1 MKKITLFILIGFSV
15 ILLGCKN
22 QGIVN
27 EDWNLIDNNEEE
39 LVSDELEIL
48 EDYENIEENNDS
60 TEIIEEEADEV
71 IEEQVEKQVEE
82 QVEKQVED
90 VKVSNT
96 QASKTNTVK
105 EDNLAKCLTSKWI
118 KLYGMAGCPYCK
130 AQIELFGDDFQYI
143 NYTNCSEEPTICVEK
158 WISGVPAWELNDGT
172 IKSGLHSLEDL
183 AELAGCNL

>member
-15 ILLGCKN
+15 VLLGCKN
-22 QGIVN
+22 QGIIN

-60 TEIIEEEADEV
+60 TEIIEEK
-71 IEEQVEKQVEE
+71 IEEVVEEQVEE

-90 VKVSNT
+90 VKISNT

-105 EDNLAKCLTSKWI
+105 EDNLAKCLTSK
-118 KLYGMAGCPYCK
+118 
-130 AQIELFGDDFQYI
+130 
-143 NYTNCSEEPTICVEK
+143 
-158 WISGVPAWELNDGT
+158 
-172 IKSGLHSLEDL
+172 
-183 AELAGCNL
+183 

>member
-15 ILLGCKN
+15 VLLGCKN

-60 TEIIEEEADEV
+60 TEIIEEKVEEV
-71 IEEQVEKQVEE
+71 VEEQVEE
-82 QVEKQVED
+82 QVKKQVED
-90 VKVSNT
+90 VKISNT

-105 EDNLAKCLTSKWI
+105 KDNLAKCLTSK
-118 KLYGMAGCPYCK
+118 
-130 AQIELFGDDFQYI
+130 
-143 NYTNCSEEPTICVEK
+143 
-158 WISGVPAWELNDGT
+158 
-172 IKSGLHSLEDL
+172 
-183 AELAGCNL
+183 

>member
-15 ILLGCKN
+15 VLLGCKN

-71 IEEQVEKQVEE
+71 IEEQVEE

-105 EDNLAKCLTSKWI
+105 EDNLAKCLTSK
-118 KLYGMAGCPYCK
+118 
-130 AQIELFGDDFQYI
+130 
-143 NYTNCSEEPTICVEK
+143 
-158 WISGVPAWELNDGT
+158 
-172 IKSGLHSLEDL
+172 
-183 AELAGCNL
+183 

>member
-1 MKKITLFILIGFSV
+1 MKKITLFILIGFSI

-60 TEIIEEEADEV
+60 TEIIEEKVEEV
-71 IEEQVEKQVEE
+71 VEEQVEE
-82 QVEKQVED
+82 QVKKQVED
-90 VKVSNT
+90 VKISNT

-105 EDNLAKCLTSKWI
+105 KDNLAKCLTSK
-118 KLYGMAGCPYCK
+118 
-130 AQIELFGDDFQYI
+130 
-143 NYTNCSEEPTICVEK
+143 
-158 WISGVPAWELNDGT
+158 
-172 IKSGLHSLEDL
+172 
-183 AELAGCNL
+183 

>member
-15 ILLGCKN
+15 VLLGCKN

-27 EDWNLIDNNEEE
+27 EDWNLIDNNEEK

-60 TEIIEEEADEV
+60 TEIIEEKVEEV
-71 IEEQVEKQVEE
+71 VEE
-82 QVEKQVED
+82 QVEEQVED

-143 NYTNCSEEPTICVEK
+143 NYINCSEDPNVCVEK
-158 WISGVPAWELNDGT
+158 WISGVPAWEFVDGST
-172 IKSGLHSLEDL
+172 KSGLHSLEDL
-183 AELAGCNL
+183 ADLVGCNL

>member
-15 ILLGCKN
+15 VLLGCKN

-48 EDYENIEENNDS
+48 EDYENIEKNNDS

-105 EDNLAKCLTSKWI
+105 EDNLAKCLTSK
-118 KLYGMAGCPYCK
+118 
-130 AQIELFGDDFQYI
+130 
-143 NYTNCSEEPTICVEK
+143 
-158 WISGVPAWELNDGT
+158 
-172 IKSGLHSLEDL
+172 
-183 AELAGCNL
+183 

>member
-60 TEIIEEEADEV
+60 TEIIEEKVEEV
-71 IEEQVEKQVEE
+71 VEE

-143 NYTNCSEEPTICVEK
+143 NYINCSEDPNVCVEK
-158 WISGVPAWELNDGT
+158 WISGVPAWEFIDGS

-183 AELAGCNL
+183 ADLVGCNL

>member
-15 ILLGCKN
+15 VLLGCKN

-60 TEIIEEEADEV
+60 TEIIEEKVEEV
-71 IEEQVEKQVEE
+71 VEE

-143 NYTNCSEEPTICVEK
+143 NYINCSEDPNVCVEK
-158 WISGVPAWELNDGT
+158 WISGVPAWEFIDGS

-183 AELAGCNL
+183 ADLVGCNL

>member
-15 ILLGCKN
+15 VLLGCKN
-22 QGIVN
+22 QGIIN

-60 TEIIEEEADEV
+60 TEIIEEKVEEV
-71 IEEQVEKQVEE
+71 VEEQVEE

-105 EDNLAKCLTSKWI
+105 EDNLAKCLTSK
-118 KLYGMAGCPYCK
+118 
-130 AQIELFGDDFQYI
+130 
-143 NYTNCSEEPTICVEK
+143 
-158 WISGVPAWELNDGT
+158 
-172 IKSGLHSLEDL
+172 
-183 AELAGCNL
+183 

>member
-15 ILLGCKN
+15 VLLGCKN

-60 TEIIEEEADEV
+60 TEIIEEKVEEV
-71 IEEQVEKQVEE
+71 VEE

-105 EDNLAKCLTSKWI
+105 EDNLAKCLTSK
-118 KLYGMAGCPYCK
+118 
-130 AQIELFGDDFQYI
+130 
-143 NYTNCSEEPTICVEK
+143 
-158 WISGVPAWELNDGT
+158 
-172 IKSGLHSLEDL
+172 
-183 AELAGCNL
+183 

>member
-15 ILLGCKN
+15 VLLGCKN

-60 TEIIEEEADEV
+60 TEIIEEK
-71 IEEQVEKQVEE
+71 IEEVVEEQVEE

-90 VKVSNT
+90 VKISNT

-105 EDNLAKCLTSKWI
+105 EDNLAKCLTSK
-118 KLYGMAGCPYCK
+118 
-130 AQIELFGDDFQYI
+130 
-143 NYTNCSEEPTICVEK
+143 
-158 WISGVPAWELNDGT
+158 
-172 IKSGLHSLEDL
+172 
-183 AELAGCNL
+183 

>member
-15 ILLGCKN
+15 VLLGCKN

-60 TEIIEEEADEV
+60 TEIIEEKVEEV
-71 IEEQVEKQVEE
+71 VEE

-105 EDNLAKCLTSKWI
+105 EDNLAKCLTSKGI

-143 NYTNCSEEPTICVEK
+143 NYINCSEDPNVCVEK
-158 WISGVPAWELNDGT
+158 GISGVPAWEFIDGS

-183 AELAGCNL
+183 ADLVGCNL

>member
-15 ILLGCKN
+15 VLLGCKN

-48 EDYENIEENNDS
+48 EDYENIEKNNDS

-71 IEEQVEKQVEE
+71 IEEQVEE

-105 EDNLAKCLTSKWI
+105 EDNLAKCLTSK
-118 KLYGMAGCPYCK
+118 
-130 AQIELFGDDFQYI
+130 
-143 NYTNCSEEPTICVEK
+143 
-158 WISGVPAWELNDGT
+158 
-172 IKSGLHSLEDL
+172 
-183 AELAGCNL
+183 